1 MKENYEF
8 ILIKYL
14 FRMDLMKRRE
24 KKQIPDEELICNA
37 HEISFY

>member
-14 FRMDLMKRRE
+14 FRMDFMKRRE
-24 KKQIPDEELICNA
+24 KKQIPDYYMKN
-37 HEISFY
+37 